1 MDMQNKN
8 QRERIFPIIGAIL
21 SVYAVVLVFQ
31 AIRSIVS
38 TIRVIF
44 NPTISD
50 FLPHYHFLII
60 EAVIGVAA
68 GLAAAGAYF
77 CLAVYLGLLY
87 RQDRGHALL
96 PTFFGLLSFNQLLVI
111 VNIVNSVISVLALRA
126 QEFSGF
132 TTTAVLTFACHAVL
146 LVLCVLSL
154 LSSLRGLE
162 NKLPVYLLCGA
173 FCVTSIAMAVLT
185 FRTPTR
191 TTLIS
196 TTLTTAAEIVRWLLI
211 AYAIRYMEIPPFTR
225 ARPDAQAEG

>member
-38 TIRVIF
+38 TIQVVF
-44 NPTISD
+44 NPTIYG
-50 FLPHYHFLII
+50 FLPHYRYLLTG
-60 EAVIGVAA
+60 AVIGIVG

-96 PTFFGLLSFNQLLVI
+96 PTFFGLLSFNQLLV
-111 VNIVNSVISVLALRA
+111 IVNSVISVLALRA

-173 FCVTSIAMAVLT
+173 FCVMSIAMAVLT

-196 TTLTTAAEIVRWLLI
+196 TALTTAAEIVRWPLI
-211 AYAIRYMEIPPFTR
+211 AYAVRYMEIPPFTR

>member
-50 FLPHYHFLII
+50 FLPHYRYLII

-96 PTFFGLLSFNQLLVI
+96 PTFFGLMTVNQLLLI
-111 VNIVNSVISVLALRA
+111 VNIVISVLALRS
-126 QEFSGF
+126 QGVTGF
-132 TTTAVLTFACHAVL
+132 TSTAVLTFACHAVL

-173 FCVTSIAMAVLT
+173 FCVMSIAMAVLT

-196 TTLTTAAEIVRWLLI
+196 TALTTAAEIVRWLLI
-211 AYAIRYMEIPPFTR
+211 AYAIRYMEIPPF
-225 ARPDAQAEG
+225 AKAKPDEQAEG